1 MNSQNNSICSTP
13 VNGLSSPPSFSRM
26 GDQARRRLF
35 ITPGARAAMLPFAR
49 ELSFD
54 ESSELMPTT
63 PMMASTP
70 ETNRLG
76 TNDTI
81 TITSSPWRPWTTS
94 LSFSQLDSLLPVS
107 PRAGDLFTPGGGLN
121 YNNSIFNSPPLSAP
135 QPMPTE
141 QPSPQPNVPGP
152 EQPPQPPIISF
163 FPTEIEDFLRRNPQ
177 QVYTVVVRTTQTF
190 DLYPQN

>member
-1 MNSQNNSICSTP
+1 
-13 VNGLSSPPSFSRM
+13 
-26 GDQARRRLF
+26 
-35 ITPGARAAMLPFAR
+35 
-49 ELSFD
+49 
-54 ESSELMPTT
+54 MPTT

-70 ETNRLG
+70 ETNRPG
-76 TNDTI
+76 TNRSATNDTI

-94 LSFSQLDSLLPVS
+94 LSLSQLDSLLPVS

-121 YNNSIFNSPPLSAP
+121 YDNSIFNSPPLSAP
-135 QPMPTE
+135 QPMPSE
-141 QPSPQPNVPGP
+141 QPPPQPNVPGP
-152 EQPPQPPIISF
+152 EQPAQPPMFSF